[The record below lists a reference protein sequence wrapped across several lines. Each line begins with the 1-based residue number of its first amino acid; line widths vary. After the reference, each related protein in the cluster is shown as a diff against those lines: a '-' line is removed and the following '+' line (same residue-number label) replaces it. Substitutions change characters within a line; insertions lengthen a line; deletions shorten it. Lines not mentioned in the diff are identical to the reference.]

1 MNTKIM
7 ANDNNKEPKVH
18 GSGSMYVDAA
28 IEALQQEKKEHE
40 DFSFILIATNGDR
53 VSFAG
58 EGTPRDIVGAIAT
71 NMKTSERFANMVKKA
86 VAINIMDEK
95 GHLGKFEQMLKDFDK
110 AKENPS
116 DAFKGFMDRIKNKK
130 E

>member
-1 MNTKIM
+1 M

-18 GSGSMYVDAA
+18 GSGSMFVDAA
-28 IEALQQEKKEHE
+28 IEALLQEKKEHE

-58 EGTPRDIVGAIAT
+58 EGAPPAIVRAIAT
-71 NMKTSERFANMVKKA
+71 NMKSSEQFAKMVKKA

-95 GHLGKFEQMLKDFDK
+95 GHLGKFEQMLKDI
-110 AKENPS
+110 EN
-116 DAFKGFMDRIKNKK
+116 AKNKG

>member
-1 MNTKIM
+1 M
-7 ANDNNKEPKVH
+7 ANDKNKEPKVH
-18 GSGSMYVDAA
+18 GSGSIFVDAA

-40 DFSFILIATNGDR
+40 DFSFILIATNEDR

-71 NMKTSERFANMVKKA
+71 NMETSERFANMVKKA

-95 GHLGKFEQMLKDFDK
+95 GHLGKFEQMLKDIEK
-110 AKENPS
+110 AKGNPS
-116 DAFKGFMDRIKNKK
+116 DALKGFFDKRKK
-130 E
+130 DKEE

>member
-1 MNTKIM
+1 M

-18 GSGSMYVDAA
+18 GSGSMYVDAT

-40 DFSFILIATNGDR
+40 DFSFVLIAARGDM

-58 EGTPRDIVGAIAT
+58 EGAPPAIVGAIAT
-71 NMKTSERFANMVKKA
+71 NMKSSEQFAKMVKKA

-95 GHLGKFEQMLKDFDK
+95 GHLGKFEQMLKDI
-110 AKENPS
+110 EN
-116 DAFKGFMDRIKNKK
+116 AKNKG